1 MTAKKTEVTEKGP
14 RKKNFGAKK
23 SNAVK
28 KSSTKKSTTV
38 KKTSISE
45 AENNTLLMKQRRY
58 DGTFNIFAFIFSS
71 LYFGYKNLGGYFIL
85 FLFLPFLFYMV
96 FGLFIN
102 EGAALLCGWLTTHI
116 IAGFTANPIC
126 RRDEAKYEKKYGQ
139 IDTSKPA
146 EYFAI
151 PLWRLVLFTL
161 LSGGVYMLYWG
172 YRNWKSYQK
181 ATNDDVS
188 PASNAFFFNLTVI
201 PLFSKMSIT
210 LKSQKLFL
218 LCGIMCLCLFVA
230 ANAIN
235 YSLSKG
241 WIPDNRQMVCL
252 VVLIFSA
259 LLYPFCVVPVQKKVN
274 EYTTT
279 ALKKTLEKRFYPW
292 EIVILLIGMIF
303 NYVYW
308 FGNPF
313 IAQPQLTVEQG
324 QKIGAVAG
332 FIYSHTKVY
341 PMVCAKAG
349 YEMKN
354 YPTEFKTYF
363 AEDIAATEKLFAQ
376 LGYAPDNIDNM
387 LNEQAKQN
395 YARHAY
401 EDLTQLKKNLTVIL
415 ISREQNI
422 PIEQVQWQDD
432 MNAVLTLDDVC
443 AFLDENAKAM
453 ISENWDKDF
462 LKNAL
467 E

>member
-1 MTAKKTEVTEKGP
+1 MTEKKNNTSAAKTQKSPRKKTVAAKKT
-14 RKKNFGAKK
+14 
-23 SNAVK
+23 AV
-28 KSSTKKSTTV
+28 TKKTTL
-38 KKTSISE
+38 KQAIPEISE
-45 AENNTLLMKQRRY
+45 SVAVTKEQPRY
-58 DGTFNIFAFIFSS
+58 RGIFNIFAFFLSS
-71 LYFGYKNLGGYFIL
+71 FYFAYKNMAGYFIL
-85 FLFLPFLFYMV
+85 FLFLPILFYII
-96 FGLFIN
+96 FGLFLDEDLAIFI
-102 EGAALLCGWLTTHI
+102 GWLSAHI
-116 IAGFTANPIC
+116 IAGFCANPLC
-126 RRDEAKYEKKYGQ
+126 RRNEKKYQEKNGK

-146 EYFAI
+146 EYFAV
-151 PLWRLVLFTL
+151 PLWLLVLFTL

-230 ANAIN
+230 DNAIN
-235 YSLSKG
+235 YSLSKW

-259 LLYPFCVVPVQKKVN
+259 FLYPFCVVPVQKKVN

-363 AEDIAATEKLFAQ
+363 AEDIAATEKLLTQF
-376 LGYAPDNIDNM
+376 GYAPDNIDNI

-395 YARHAY
+395 YAQNAY
-401 EDLTQLKKNLTVIL
+401 EDLTQLKKNLTVVL
-415 ISREQNI
+415 IAREQNI

-462 LKNAL
+462 LKKNL
-467 E
+467 PF